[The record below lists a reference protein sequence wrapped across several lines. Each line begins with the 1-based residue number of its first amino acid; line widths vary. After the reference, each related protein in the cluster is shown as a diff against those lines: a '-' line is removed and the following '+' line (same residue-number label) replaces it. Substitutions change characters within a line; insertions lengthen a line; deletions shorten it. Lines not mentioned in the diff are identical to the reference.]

1 MSDNNRRGALPL
13 IDHHC
18 HGVVTRDLDR
28 PAFEALL
35 TEGTSAGALG
45 GTLFDSGIGLELRR
59 HCAPVLGLDPFA
71 EPEAYLERRADLGWR
86 EVSGRLL
93 SAAGLDG
100 LFVDTGF
107 EPEPLTTPD
116 ELGRLAGAPTA
127 TVIRLESIA
136 EDLAREQVA
145 AVDFADLAAARVA
158 SSVSASASVSP
169 TSAPPVS
176 PVIAAKTVAAYRCG
190 LALPADEPT
199 KYDVTMAAARF
210 LGQHSDVGRADD
222 PRLAGNPRLTDP
234 IIIRFL
240 IGLAIDAGLPLQVHT
255 GFGDADLDLR
265 DADPL
270 LLTPLLRVLAP
281 TGIPV
286 LLLHSY
292 PFQRH
297 AGYLAQVFDNVFC
310 DVGLAIPHTGRRA
323 HQVLAELLELAPFG
337 KVLYSS
343 DGFGLPEFHHLGA
356 VLFRQALARFLD
368 VLDLPAGES
377 DRIARMIAQGN
388 AERVYRTGERPD
400 GP

>member
-1 MSDNNRRGALPL
+1 MTDNRSGMLSL

-18 HGVVTRDLDR
+18 HGVVMRDLDR

-35 TEGTSAGALG
+35 TEGTSAGPLG
-45 GTLFDSGIGLELRR
+45 GTLFDSSIGLELRR

-71 EPEAYLERRADLGWR
+71 DPEAYLERRAELGWR
-86 EVSGRLL
+86 EASGRLI

-100 LFVDTGF
+100 LYVDTGF

-116 ELGRLAGAPTA
+116 ELSRLAGAPTS

-145 AVDFADLAAARVA
+145 AVDFADLAAARIA
-158 SSVSASASVSP
+158 SAASTSVSS
-169 TSAPPVS
+169 TSAAPAS
-176 PVIAAKTVAAYRCG
+176 PVIAAKTIAAYRCG
-190 LALPADEPT
+190 LALPAEEPT
-199 KYDVTMAAARF
+199 RPDVTAAAGAF
-210 LGQHSDVGRADD
+210 LRQGAGVGRADR
-222 PRLAGNPRLTDP
+222 PRLSDP

-240 IGLAIDAGLPLQVHT
+240 IGRAIEAGLPLQVHT

-281 TGIPV
+281 TGVPV
-286 LLLHSY
+286 LLLHTY

-343 DGFGLPEFHHLGA
+343 DAFGLPEFYHLGA
-356 VLFRQALARFLD
+356 VLFRQALDRFLD
-368 VLDLPAGES
+368 VLDLPVGES
-377 DRIARMIAQGN
+377 NRIARLIARGN
-388 AERVYRTGERPD
+388 AERVYRARERPD
-400 GP
+400 GA